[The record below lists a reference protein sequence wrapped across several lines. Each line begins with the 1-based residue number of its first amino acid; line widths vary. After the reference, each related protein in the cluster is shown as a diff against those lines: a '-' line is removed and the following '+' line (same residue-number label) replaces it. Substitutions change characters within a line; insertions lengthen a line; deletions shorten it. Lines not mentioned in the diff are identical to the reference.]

1 MEQAISQAKIQTAK
15 EITQHAK
22 EKKIRKNVF
31 IYVFIIIALLILAYF
46 VYHFIQVNK
55 YGFVDKESGITFSSG
70 DFYLSDA
77 MNSLSNDN
85 NYFLII
91 NVLPE
96 DMNSISIITPQ
107 ISYLLSVFAAKNKN
121 VVFIINIMDS
131 KRVTISCQSNL
142 GDIYTNQELNR
153 EDCLALL
160 NSGTSSI
167 IIDFPTT
174 SIKESIVTV
183 NANIGQRYI
192 YIQTKTKEELD
203 RAVYLTTRQLFSDIE
218 KIEEAINN
226 VRKNLGNDVN
236 SLDTNKPN
244 DTNFVID
251 TNQSIDVNLTID
263 TNTFDQNI

>member
-15 EITQHAK
+15 EITQRAK
-22 EKKIRKNVF
+22 EKKIRKNIV
-31 IYVFIIIALLILAYF
+31 IYVFIIIALLILVYF

-70 DFYLSDA
+70 DFYLVDA
-77 MNSLSNDN
+77 MNSISNDS
-85 NYFLII
+85 NYLLVI

-96 DMNSISIITPQ
+96 DTNSISSIAPQ
-107 ISYLLSVFAAKNKN
+107 MSYLLSIFAAKNKN

-131 KRVTISCQSNL
+131 KRATISCQSNL

-160 NSGTSSI
+160 NSGSSSI
-167 IIDFPTT
+167 IIDFPTS

-192 YIQTKTKEELD
+192 YIQTKTSQELD
-203 RAVYLTTRQLFSDIE
+203 RAIYLTVRQLFSDID
-218 KIEEAINN
+218 KIEEAINY
-226 VRKNLGNDVN
+226 VRQNLDNDIN
-236 SLDTNKPN
+236 YIDTNKSN
-244 DTNFVID
+244 DTNTVID
-251 TNQSIDVNLTID
+251 INQVIDANIPID
-263 TNTFDQNI
+263 TNTIDQNI